1 MTDQN
6 ILYVLLGEWSGTGR
20 GEFPTIEPF
29 EYVETLSFAT
39 DGRPLLHYEQKTKRR
54 RSGESDYV
62 PSHWESGF
70 IRLLPDGKIEL
81 TCAQNGGRLEKLT
94 GSIEETGTGLILH
107 LKSADFLNDIRMLET
122 SRTITLE
129 GDRLLYTQNMRTNA
143 VTAMTFHIEA
153 ILERK
158 PDELH

>member
-6 ILYVLLGEWSGTGR
+6 ILHVFLGEWSGTGR

-29 EYVETLSFAT
+29 NYIETLRFST

-54 RSGESDYV
+54 RNGESDYV

-94 GSIEETGTGLILH
+94 GSIEATETGMLLH
-107 LKSADFLNDIRMLET
+107 LKSADILNDIRMLKT
-122 SRTITLE
+122 SRTITVD
-129 GDRLLYTQNMRTNA
+129 GDRLHYIQNMHTNA
-143 VTAMTFHIEA
+143 VDALTFHIEA
-153 ILERK
+153 KLERK
-158 PDELH
+158 LDELH

>member
-29 EYVETLSFAT
+29 EYIETLNFET
-39 DGRPLLHYEQKTKRR
+39 DGRPLLHYEQKTQRR
-54 RSGESDYV
+54 RNGESDYV

-70 IRLLPDGKIEL
+70 IRLLPDGKVEL

-94 GSIEETGTGLILH
+94 GSIEGTEARLILH
-107 LKSADFLNDIRMLET
+107 LQSTVFLNDARMLET
-122 SRTITLE
+122 SRTITVE
-129 GDRLLYTQNMRTNA
+129 GDRLHYKQNMHTNVVDA
-143 VTAMTFHIEA
+143 LTFHIEA
-153 ILERK
+153 KLERK

>member
-6 ILYVLLGEWSGTGR
+6 ILHDLLGEWSGTGR

-29 EYVETLSFAT
+29 DYIETLRFAT

-54 RSGESDYV
+54 RNGESDYV

-70 IRLLPDGKIEL
+70 IRSLADGKIEL

-94 GSIEETGTGLILH
+94 GSIEETETGLILH
-107 LKSADFLNDIRMLET
+107 LKSADFLNDVRMLET
-122 SRTITLE
+122 SRTITVD
-129 GDRLLYTQNMRTNA
+129 GDRLHYTQNMHTNA
-143 VTAMTFHIEA
+143 VDALTFHIEA
-153 ILERK
+153 KLERK
-158 PDELH
+158 PDELR

>member
-20 GEFPTIEPF
+20 GEFPTIESF
-29 EYVETLSFAT
+29 EYIETLSFAT

-54 RSGESDYV
+54 RNGETDYV

-70 IRLLPDGKIEL
+70 IRLLPDGEIEL

-94 GSIEETGTGLILH
+94 GSIEETATGLILH
-107 LKSADFLNDIRMLET
+107 LKSADFLNDARMLET
-122 SRTITLE
+122 SRTITVE
-129 GDRLLYTQNMRTNA
+129 EARLHYTQNMHTNA
-143 VTAMTFHIEA
+143 VATLTFHLEA
-153 ILERK
+153 KLERK

>member
-1 MTDQN
+1 MTDQKN
-6 ILYVLLGEWSGTGR
+6 LHVLLGEWSGTGR

-70 IRLLPDGKIEL
+70 IRLLADGQVEL
-81 TCAQNGGRLEKLT
+81 TCAQNGGRLERLT
-94 GSIEETGTGLILH
+94 GLIEETGTGLILH
-107 LKSADFLNDIRMLET
+107 LKGADFLNDTRMLET
-122 SRTITLE
+122 SRTITVD
-129 GDRLLYTQNMRTNA
+129 GDRLYYIQNMHTNA
-143 VTAMTFHIEA
+143 VATLTLHLEA
-153 ILERK
+153 KLERK

>member
-6 ILYVLLGEWSGTGR
+6 ILHILLGEWSGTGR
-20 GEFPTIEPF
+20 GEFPTIESF
-29 EYVETLSFAT
+29 EYSETLNFAT

-54 RSGESDYV
+54 PNGESDFV

-94 GSIEETGTGLILH
+94 GSIEETATGLNLH
-107 LKSADFLNDIRMLET
+107 LKSADFLNDARMLGT
-122 SRTITLE
+122 SRTITVE
-129 GDRLLYTQNMRTNA
+129 GECLNYTQNMHTNA
-143 VTAMTFHIEA
+143 VDALTFHIEA
-153 ILERK
+153 KLERK
-158 PDELH
+158 PDELR